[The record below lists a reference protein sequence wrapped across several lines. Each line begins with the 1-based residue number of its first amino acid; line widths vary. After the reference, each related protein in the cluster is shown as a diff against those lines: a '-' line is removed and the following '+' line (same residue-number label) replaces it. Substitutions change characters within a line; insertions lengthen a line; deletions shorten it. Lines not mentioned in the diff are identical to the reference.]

1 MQWKDHPLSIISY
14 SRAKILSYLHINLGP
29 YSQSTSCLASFPKA
43 SSLHHPRYNPTSA
56 VRLWLSIDI
65 FQRYIRITIFRAK
78 FSCLWLM
85 KAWCLCTSRGQ
96 QYLNTGSL
104 NYHIL
109 QCSDFFH
116 SNKEGKKHHLNLT
129 QERQGYNSYCKEIQ
143 CVWWTENV
151 IKEEQILVMIGQV
164 SAGFTGTLSIIHSLF
179 HIMKKVSCSVCKRG
193 FHICI

>member
-1 MQWKDHPLSIISY
+1 MQWKHHPLSIILY
-14 SRAKILSYLHINLGP
+14 SRAKILSYLPINLGP
-29 YSQSTSCLASFPKA
+29 YSHSTGCLDSFPKA
-43 SSLHHPRYNPTSA
+43 RFLHHPRYKPTSA
-56 VRLWLSIDI
+56 VRLWLSMDI

-96 QYLNTGSL
+96 QYLNTESW

-116 SNKEGKKHHLNLT
+116 SNKEGKNHHLKLT
-129 QERQGYNSYCKEIQ
+129 QERQGYNSYCKEIE

-151 IKEEQILVMIGQV
+151 IREEQIPVMIGQV
-164 SAGFTGTLSIIHSLF
+164 SAGVTGTLLIIPSLF
-179 HIMKKVSCSVCKRG
+179 HIMKKSLV
-193 FHICI
+193 